1 MELMKASS
9 TSGQISNEVHTP
21 METDAHVMVPP
32 QKKNN
37 ALGGEMCRMVGSLIT
52 ELATPDVLY
61 NNRFWP
67 EEESIRITV
76 ERSDTKMVCSMETIF
91 DTKL

>member
-1 MELMKASS
+1 MEIMKASS
-9 TSGQISNEVHTP
+9 ISNPTSDEVHTP
-21 METDAHVMVPP
+21 METDTHVMVPP
-32 QKKNN
+32 RKKNTI
-37 ALGGEMCRMVGSLIT
+37 LGGEMCRMVGSLIT

-76 ERSDTKMVCSMETIF
+76 ERSDIIF
-91 DTKL
+91 IYNQLRNY